1 MLLLHNEGERLMM
14 IIYVRSQ
21 QRQTNKDQHLNV
33 NNKRYIIRVEEFCEI
48 FSKRHFVAHP
58 RGFLSSEEN

>member
-1 MLLLHNEGERLMM
+1 MLLLHNEGERPMM

-21 QRQTNKDQHLNV
+21 TINKDQHLNV
-33 NNKRYIIRVEEFCEI
+33 NNKRYIIRVEEFCEF